1 MIRQREAPH
10 PSIDCLTSREQ
21 DVLSG
26 LVCGMTNKE
35 IGRELGISHR
45 TVEIHRARLMR
56 KLGAPTLSALLA
68 IALPQRSRLAPIGS
82 SNDLN

>member
-1 MIRQREAPH
+1 MTAARASSPPP

-21 DVLSG
+21 DVLAGILEG
-26 LVCGMTNKE
+26 LTNKE

-56 KLGAPTLSALLA
+56 KLGASSLSALLM
-68 IALPQRSRLAPIGS
+68 IALPQRSKLSRGNAPH
-82 SNDLN
+82 